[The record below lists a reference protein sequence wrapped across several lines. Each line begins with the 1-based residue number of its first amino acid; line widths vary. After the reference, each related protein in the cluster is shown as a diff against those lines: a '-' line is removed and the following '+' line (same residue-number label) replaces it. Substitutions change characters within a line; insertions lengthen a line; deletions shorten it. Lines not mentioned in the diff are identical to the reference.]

1 MVIYG
6 SCFDENVLLVPGFR
20 GYDSTGV
27 VIEYVTLGNHRNLIK
42 T

>member
-6 SCFDENVLLVPGFR
+6 SCFDENVSLVPGFC

-27 VIEYVTLGNHRNLIK
+27 LIEYVTLGIHRNLMK